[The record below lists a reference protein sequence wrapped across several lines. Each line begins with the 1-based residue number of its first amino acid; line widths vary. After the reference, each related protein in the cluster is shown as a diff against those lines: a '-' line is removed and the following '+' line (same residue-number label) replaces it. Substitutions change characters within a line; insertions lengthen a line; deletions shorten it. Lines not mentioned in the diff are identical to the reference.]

1 MIVALFR
8 RRLKEGRTF
17 ADFKE
22 AWEAEQGFGVPAR
35 VISAVSLEDPR
46 EVLTV
51 GFVDIEAAQ
60 LAAGSEA
67 VAAQEAERHSKIDD
81 VIESTELRA
90 FYEVAGEFDFSAE
103 PRQIERGSGSSLFG
117 SL

>member
-1 MIVALFR
+1 MIIALFR
-8 RRLKEGRTF
+8 RRLKEGLSYE
-17 ADFKE
+17 DFE
-22 AWEAEQGFGVPAR
+22 QAWKAEQGFGVPAR

-90 FYEVAGEFDFSAE
+90 FYEVAGEFDFSSE
-103 PRQIERGSGSSLFG
+103 PREIERGSEASLLTG
-117 SL
+117 L